1 MAKQTVNSFSTFS
14 RKTIDILNSVLY
26 NKIDQQS
33 REGRRIFEK

>member
-1 MAKQTVNSFSTFS
+1 MAKQTVNSFSTS
-14 RKTIDILNSVLY
+14 GRKTIDILNSVLY